1 MGTPEQGVDLV
12 DYRNRFVSLQSKQ
25 WKMTGKWFHF
35 PVDSTPFEWSLTLFM
50 TLHRDFDPKL
60 VPREAP
66 LTDSGR
72 PEPVEG
78 RISCFKKCLIAH

>member
-35 PVDSTPFEWSLTLFM
+35 PVDSTQFEWSLTLFM
-50 TLHRDFDPKL
+50 TVPRDFDPRL

-66 LTDSGR
+66 LTDSER
-72 PEPVEG
+72 PGTAEWQ
-78 RISCFKKCLIAH
+78 ISCFKECFIEP